1 MEIREYIR
9 ILRRRAWIPLL
20 LVLATVATAGVLA
33 FTSPPQYT
41 ATATVVARGS
51 GALTFGDV
59 ATSNSVLLKVLR
71 QVNDNEPVDQLR
83 SRIKVSS
90 GRSDTSKVSVS
101 HPEPA
106 MATALA
112 NAVASQ
118 AAVLYR
124 DLAGGAKS
132 TIATDLEKNAA
143 GFRTAYVAAATALL
157 TFNRDHPD
165 TVGGN
170 PHPKDLNVGAQA
182 LELQLNE
189 QAAADAYK
197 QFEAEVTKARVEDLT
212 NSNYFTANVVDEAAA
227 TADTTGRI
235 LKVVYPG
242 ALALLVG
249 IAIIFIL
256 EYMDHSVR
264 EPEEVEALIGA
275 PVVGI
280 IPRAT
285 PRTLR
290 GARGGAA

>member
-20 LVLATVATAGVLA
+20 LVVATLTTAGVIA
-33 FTSPPQYT
+33 FTSRPQYT

-59 ATSNSVLLKVLR
+59 ATSNSVLLKVIN
-71 QVNDNEPVDQLR
+71 QVSDNEPVDQLR

-90 GRSDTSKVSVS
+90 GRSDTIKISVS

-106 MATALA
+106 VATALA
-112 NAVASQ
+112 NAVATQ

-132 TIATDLEKNAA
+132 TIAADLEKNAA
-143 GFRTAYVAAATALL
+143 GFRAAYVTAATALL
-157 TFNRDHPD
+157 TFYRDHPD
-165 TVGGN
+165 TAGSN
-170 PHPKDLNVGAQA
+170 PKPKDLNVGAQA
-182 LELQLNE
+182 LALQLNA
-189 QAAADAYK
+189 QAAADAYT
-197 QFEAEVTKARVEDLT
+197 QFEAQVTKARVEDLT

-235 LKVVYPG
+235 LKIVYPV

-280 IPRAT
+280 IPRGT

-290 GARGGAA
+290 GARGGAG